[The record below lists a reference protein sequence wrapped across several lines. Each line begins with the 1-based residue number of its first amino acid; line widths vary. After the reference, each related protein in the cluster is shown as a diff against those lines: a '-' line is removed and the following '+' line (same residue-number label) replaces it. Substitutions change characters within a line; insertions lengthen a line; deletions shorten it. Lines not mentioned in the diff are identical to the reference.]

1 MTSPVETAVVVGVLF
16 AAGLYLLLDRNYLRS
31 LIGFITLANA
41 ANVLILAMSGDP
53 TERSAPVLDG
63 KPLPP
68 ADPLPQA
75 LILTA
80 IVIGFGVTAYLAYL
94 YYRLHVDTGG
104 ADLSQSTGGDEDVPG
119 AEEVR

>member
-1 MTSPVETAVVVGVLF
+1 MTPPLETAVLVAVLF
-16 AAGLYLLLDRNYLRS
+16 ATGLYLLLDRNFLRS

-41 ANVLILAMSGDP
+41 ANVLILATSGDP
-53 TERSAPVLDG
+53 TGRSAPVLDG
-63 KPLPP
+63 TTAPP

-94 YYRLHVDTGG
+94 YYRLHVDTGEP
-104 ADLSQSTGGDEDVPG
+104 DLSRSARRDEDVPG
-119 AEEVR
+119 TEEAP